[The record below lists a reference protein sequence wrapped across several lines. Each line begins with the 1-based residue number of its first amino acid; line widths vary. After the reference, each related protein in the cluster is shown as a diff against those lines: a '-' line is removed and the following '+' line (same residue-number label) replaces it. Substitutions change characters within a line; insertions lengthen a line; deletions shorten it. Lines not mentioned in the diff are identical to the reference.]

1 MLPIGQYNQA
11 YLPFHVDVELL
22 DALQGEFFPLDQH
35 PPRVP
40 HKLAGDIQHFGWEC
54 RGDQYDL
61 Q

>member
-22 DALQGEFFPLDQH
+22 DALQGELFPLDQH
-35 PPRVP
+35 PLWVP
-40 HKLAGDIQHFGWEC
+40 HKLAGDVQHFGWEC